1 MAQSKSGGNPGSKQ
15 SDQTQA
21 QTDAGSGGKTSKSSR
36 NNKANVKAGS
46 IKGAG
51 GGAKQKQGR

>member
-15 SDQTQA
+15 SDQTQ
-21 QTDAGSGGKTSKSSR
+21 TEAGSGGKTSKSSR

-46 IKGAG
+46 TKGAG